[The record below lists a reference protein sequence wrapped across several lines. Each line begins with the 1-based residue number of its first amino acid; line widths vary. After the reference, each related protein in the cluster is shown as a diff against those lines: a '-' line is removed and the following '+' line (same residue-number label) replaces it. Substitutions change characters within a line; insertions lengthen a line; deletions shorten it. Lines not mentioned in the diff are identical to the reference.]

1 MPLGL
6 NLVVGFGSRCLIL
19 SLLLGLRNT
28 SDGFTMGLT
37 QNPGSKSELLFLAS
51 TVTYTQDL
59 LLLLLADD
67 GDVLL
72 PHLLQR
78 ELKTQR

>member
-1 MPLGL
+1 
-6 NLVVGFGSRCLIL
+6 
-19 SLLLGLRNT
+19 
-28 SDGFTMGLT
+28 MGLA

-67 GDVLL
+67 GAVVL

-78 ELKTQR
+78 ELKTQRYVLERSLRE